1 MRIHE
6 LDENLGNALLKGA
19 SKLAPTLTK
28 TAAPAVG
35 QTYNFAL
42 KKSEIIDRITRA
54 LTQAQKTGQPVK
66 PVDMKDLSYEILRNM
81 NKDAGKMVN
90 QLGYTQAEKLA
101 YNSALQNWPKNN
113 GAWAQKD
120 FGPAKTVGQGMSQGG
135 RTENYYATITKD
147 RDNLDKFMKSFP
159 DLDKRIQ
166 QLAQQTG
173 QPISYKT
180 NAGITGLA
188 NDNDN
193 LKLFYY
199 DPKLKP
205 QIEATVKSWLQ
216 ANGITTGARTH
227 THGVDVG
234 GKSFGQSITDHVDDA
249 FNKMFTQHGAKYTP
263 EQYYQWLGT
272 NFTKLIGQVSAK

>member
-28 TAAPAVG
+28 TATIKSGAQAG
-35 QTYNFAL
+35 QQFLFSQFKDELLSGISTVL
-42 KKSEIIDRITRA
+42 
-54 LTQAQKTGQPVK
+54 KTGQSPTLGNSIYKVLRRGNTI
-66 PVDMKDLSYEILRNM
+66 DNIDLL
-81 NKDAGKMVN
+81 K
-90 QLGYTQAEKLA
+90 YTPAEKSA
-101 YNSALQNWPKNN
+101 YMSALDKWPKNN

-120 FGPAKTVGQGMSQGG
+120 FGPARVAAQSTG
-135 RTENYYATITKD
+135 RTENHYTTLTKD

-180 NAGITGLA
+180 NANITALA
-188 NDNDN
+188 GDNDN
-193 LKLFYY
+193 LKVFYY

-205 QIEATVKSWLQ
+205 QIEATVQSWLQ

-227 THGVDVG
+227 THGVDIKGVG
-234 GKSFGQSITDHVDDA
+234 SYGEIVSKHVNDA
-249 FNKMFTQHGAKYTP
+249 LVKAITQHGAKYTP

-272 NFTKLIGQVSAK
+272 NFTKLIGQVSTK